1 MSRLKENIRIKKIRE
16 DLGYTQ
22 EQFAEF
28 LEMSL
33 SGYKKLESGDVNLT
47 VDKLY
52 MLNKKFGLSADYIL
66 FDEKAESGDVWMEI
80 CKLPKV
86 EKWYMLMR
94 LYAYL
99 SARTERE
106 MLIRELMEKVDESVD
121 SFLQY
126 TDGE

>member
-66 FDEKAESGDVWMEI
+66 FDEKAESGYYG
-80 CKLPKV
+80 CN
-86 EKWYMLMR
+86 R
-94 LYAYL
+94 
-99 SARTERE
+99 
-106 MLIRELMEKVDESVD
+106 
-121 SFLQY
+121 
-126 TDGE
+126 

>member
-22 EQFAEF
+22 EQFADF

-52 MLNKKFGLSADYIL
+52 MLNINLAYQPIIFY
-66 FDEKAESGDVWMEI
+66 
-80 CKLPKV
+80 
-86 EKWYMLMR
+86 LMKRQSQAMCGWKSVNYLR
-94 LYAYL
+94 LKNGTCL
-99 SARTERE
+99 
-106 MLIRELMEKVDESVD
+106 
-121 SFLQY
+121 
-126 TDGE
+126 

>member
-86 EKWYMLMR
+86 EK
-94 LYAYL
+94 
-99 SARTERE
+99 
-106 MLIRELMEKVDESVD
+106 
-121 SFLQY
+121 
-126 TDGE
+126 

>member
-28 LEMSL
+28 LEMYL

-99 SARTERE
+99 SARTEGE